1 MRYIIILSDN
11 LAKVTVNSE
20 NKNEVE
26 KNMSEMNSGRDE
38 SIGKRITTSF
48 TRNTIFTAIIA
59 AIVVVVMVVMSL
71 IYTSVLE
78 NYGYAQGDIG
88 RTMTYFAETRSATRA
103 VIGYRDE
110 DIVNAVTAT
119 HDEYKAS
126 FESSFEKIESTLQTD
141 AAKQEY
147 QQIKSK
153 LTDYWALDSEIISLG
168 SNVNDTQA
176 SKEAQSM
183 TANEL
188 APMYNE
194 INDMLDDIMTIKV
207 NAGNAVE
214 ARLKAVIWGL
224 VLASIVVIVCAMV
237 ISYSSGRKIASQISS
252 SLKLVS
258 DRMINFAKGD
268 LSSEFPQFDTNDEIS
283 RTADTASQ
291 MAENIRVIIND
302 MDKTMTQIS
311 EGDFTVKCSCP
322 DRYVGEFKTLRKS
335 IASLEAKMKDTLLQ
349 IDDTSQRVDLGSAQL
364 SESANALAQGALDQ
378 AGSVQQLTAT
388 ISDMSNNAK
397 ETATRIDEAYKK
409 GLFYKQKA
417 ESGREEV
424 ANLVKAMEAISK
436 VSNEIK
442 DIIGEIEDIASQT
455 NLLSLNASIEAA
467 RAGDAGKGFAVVAD
481 QIGKLASDSAESA
494 VRTRDLIQKAL
505 DEVEKGNETMVKTSE
520 TLQQVV
526 EGIEFLSNV
535 TKDASESSYAQVNTM
550 EEVEKGIEQISTV
563 VESNSSAAEETSST
577 GEELASQAASLKGLT
592 QQFILR

>member
-1 MRYIIILSDN
+1 
-11 LAKVTVNSE
+11 
-20 NKNEVE
+20 
-26 KNMSEMNSGRDE
+26 MNSGRDE